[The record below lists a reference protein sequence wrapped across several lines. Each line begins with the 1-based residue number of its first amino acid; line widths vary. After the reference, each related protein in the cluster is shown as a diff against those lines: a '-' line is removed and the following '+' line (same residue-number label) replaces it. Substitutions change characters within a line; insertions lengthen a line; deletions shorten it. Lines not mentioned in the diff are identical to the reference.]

1 MKEKLIKHLRFISKI
16 AVYGIFLHFILLS
29 SVIAAPNESVSK
41 SALQT
46 GKISGQVTS
55 EDSPEGLIGVNVVL
69 KGSTI
74 GTVTDIDG
82 NFEIEVPSGET
93 VLIFSSIG
101 YNTEEIIVGDKNFIN
116 VEMIPDLQK
125 LDEVIVV
132 GYGTQSKRD
141 ITGAVQT
148 VSMDDMAEVPGAQL
162 TQKLQGRLAG
172 VQINQFTGMPG
183 AGMNIRIRGQF
194 SISADSDPLYVI
206 DGMPIVG
213 NISQINPNEIESL
226 TILKDAAS
234 TSLYGSRAA
243 NGVVLITTKG
253 AKAGET
259 KVSLNAYYGF
269 QQVPQRGRPE
279 MMNARE
285 FAQFKKES
293 YEEINDYLIEI
304 GKEEDVKEIPAAF
317 LDPSQYGEGT
327 NMYDLLLQTAPIQD
341 YSLSLSK
348 GSENHSISAVVGYF
362 NQEGVML
369 NSGYERFS
377 LRANASM
384 KIIDRIRTGINIA
397 PTYSVRNQLDSDG
410 LFYTDGGQIINNA
423 MLAWPIVPYKNED
436 GTISPSH
443 YIPDVSAFKS
453 PNWYYTIQ
461 NTTDEVT
468 TTNLLSNY
476 FIEAEIIDG
485 LVIKSTLGADL
496 GYVKLFEFRPST
508 VSHAWTQP
516 PPQNATG
523 QLDNEFYYSWLN
535 ENTFTY
541 NKSIGDHNIT
551 FLGGYTQQRY
561 RMEKTEIDASI
572 FTDDRTPAIES
583 AENQDIKD
591 DVQEWSLRSYIT
603 RLNYNYK
610 GKYLLTA
617 AIRGD
622 GSSRFGVDNQWGNF
636 PSVSAGWIVS
646 DEAFFSNLET
656 VSFLKLRASYGVT
669 GNNSIG
675 NYRHLATLSTTN
687 SAVFGANVVG
697 GVSPLGMGNPNLGWE
712 TTNQTDIGFDIGLFG
727 GRIQILYD
735 YYSKKTTNLLF
746 EVDVPRASG
755 FESMWDNV
763 GEVKFWG
770 NEFSVNTKNLTH
782 EFKWNTNFNIAF
794 SKNEVLELSGLT
806 DRVYG
811 DKQTPGG
818 SGGST
823 ITIVGEPI
831 GQFYG
836 LVQDGVYDNQAE
848 FDNSPIHDV
857 SQVGGIKFKDI
868 NGDGEITLGG
878 DDDDRTILGNPFP
891 KAVYGITNDFY
902 YKNIDLSIVLSG
914 AYGHS
919 VARMSDIGATNL
931 DGVFNVLKDVE
942 GRWRSEEDP
951 GDGKYG
957 RVSGTTYPGR
967 DWFSSRFVHKGDYLC
982 IRNITL
988 GYTIPMKVEFIESA
1002 RLFTSI
1008 NNAHIFT
1015 KYDGVNPEVGT
1026 RQDGEEASDIN
1037 YGFDFGTYPVPR
1049 TVCFGF
1055 NLNF

>member
-1 MKEKLIKHLRFISKI
+1 MKKKLSRQLRIVSKI
-16 AVYGIFLHFILLS
+16 AICGIFLHFVFLS
-29 SVIAAPNESVSK
+29 STIASNLEVKGQAKSQNETVK
-41 SALQT
+41 
-46 GKISGQVTS
+46 GKVTS
-55 EDSPEGLIGVNVVL
+55 EDDPEGLPGVNIL
-69 KGSTI
+69 IKGTTK
-74 GTVTDIDG
+74 GTVTDLEG
-82 NFEIEVPSGET
+82 EFEIDVPSNESIL
-93 VLIFSSIG
+93 VFSSIG
-101 YNTEEIIVGDKNFIN
+101 YLTEEIIVGDQKSIN
-116 VEMIPDLQK
+116 MVLIPDLLS
-125 LDEVIVV
+125 LDEVVVV
-132 GYGTQSKRD
+132 GYGSQSKRD

-148 VSMDDMAEVPGAQL
+148 VNYDDMAEVPAAQL
-162 TQKLQGRLAG
+162 TQKLQGKLAG

-206 DGMPIVG
+206 DGLPIVG
-213 NISQINPNEIESL
+213 DISNINPNEIETI

-243 NGVVLITTKG
+243 NGVVLITTKS
-253 AKAGET
+253 AKVGET
-259 KVSLNAYYGF
+259 KISLNAYYGF
-269 QQVPQRGRPE
+269 QQAPQRGRPE

-285 FAQFKKES
+285 FAQFKLES
-293 YEEINDYLIEI
+293 MTEKGE
-304 GKEEDVKEIPAAF
+304 VIPDAF

-348 GSENHSISAVVGYF
+348 ATEKHSVSVVAGYF
-362 NQEGVML
+362 KQDGVML

-377 LRANASM
+377 LRANTSFDIT
-384 KIIDRIRTGINIA
+384 KWLKTGFNIA
-397 PTYSVRNQLDSDG
+397 PTHSIRDQLDSDG

-423 MLAWPIVPYKNED
+423 MLAWPIIPYKNPD
-436 GTISPSH
+436 GSISPSH
-443 YIPDVSAFKS
+443 YIPDVSAFRS

-468 TTNLLSNY
+468 TTNLLANY
-476 FIEAEIIDG
+476 FIEAEIVEG
-485 LVIKSTLGADL
+485 LSVRSTVNADM

-508 VSHAWTQP
+508 VSHAWTRP
-516 PPQNATG
+516 PPQNATA
-523 QLDNEFYYSWLN
+523 QLDNKLYYSWLN
-535 ENTFTY
+535 ENTITY
-541 NKSIGDHNIT
+541 KKSSGDHNFIV
-551 FLGGYTQQRY
+551 LGGYTQQTY
-561 RMEKTEIDASI
+561 RMEETQIDASI

-583 AENQDIKD
+583 AENVDVDD
-591 DVQEWSLRSYIT
+591 DVQEWSLRSYIS

-617 AIRGD
+617 AIRSD
-622 GSSRFGVDNQWGNF
+622 GSSRFGSDNKWGNF

-646 DEAFFSNLET
+646 DEAFLSGSNN

-675 NYRHLATLSTTN
+675 NYTHLPTLSTTS
-687 SAVFGANVVG
+687 SAVFGTNILG
-697 GVSPLGMGNPNLGWE
+697 GVSPVSMGNPFLGWE
-712 TTNQTDIGFDIGLFG
+712 TTNQTDIGFDIGFFN
-727 GRIQILYD
+727 GRIQLLYD
-735 YYSKKTTNLLF
+735 YYSKITTNLLF

-755 FESMWDNV
+755 FESIWDNV

-770 NEFSVNTKNLTH
+770 HEFALNTKNLTGQ
-782 EFKWNTNFNIAF
+782 FKWNTNFNIAF

-823 ITIVGEPI
+823 ITIVGKPI

-848 FDNSPIHDV
+848 FDNSPIHTV
-857 SQVGGIKFKDI
+857 SQVGGVKFKDV

-891 KAVYGITNDFY
+891 KAVFGLTNDFY
-902 YKNIDLSIVLSG
+902 YKNFDLSVVLSG
-914 AYGHS
+914 ANGHS
-919 VARMSDIGATNL
+919 VARMSDIGTTNL
-931 DGVFNVLKDVE
+931 DGVFNVLKEVE
-942 GRWRSEEDP
+942 NRWKSESDP

-967 DWFSSRFVHKGDYLC
+967 DFFHSRFVHDGSYLTV
-982 IRNITL
+982 RNITL
-988 GYTIPMKVEFIESA
+988 GYTLPLENKFIKSA
-1002 RLFTSI
+1002 RLYTSI
-1008 NNAHIFT
+1008 QNAFVFT
-1015 KYDGVNPEVGT
+1015 KYDGMNPEVST
-1026 RQDGEEASDIN
+1026 QQNGEEASDIN

-1049 TVCFGF
+1049 VVSFGF
-1055 NLNF
+1055 NMNF